1 MVSILLI
8 SHFYLNILFASP
20 SFLSF
25 EDVERLFNI
34 INGLFFLFFS
44 YSKYIFALILII
56 LGLETLLKFRGIYRH
71 ERVVGK
77 IKDIKNKDWTEEMKK
92 TYVIVGLIYVFMGF
106 GIVFNFLTYILIWIL
121 EPLPDR
127 FIFEFLTASNVL
139 DPKYLSRLSDINS
152 HTINPYERT
161 FYYLL
166 ALISFLGILQIMVG
180 IYFIIKQG
188 NVIKNPTRIFFMI
201 MGGIVEGIL
210 AGFTT
215 SLLFFI

>member
-1 MVSILLI
+1 MELFLFILNFFINILLEI
-8 SHFYLNILFASP
+8 P
-20 SFLSF
+20 SFLSL
-25 EDVERLFNI
+25 EHVEHFFNI

-44 YSKYIFALILII
+44 YSKYIFAGILLI

-71 ERVVGK
+71 ERVMGR
-77 IKDIKNKDWTEEMKK
+77 IKDIKNKDWKTKMKK
-92 TYVIVGLIYVFMGF
+92 TYIIVGLTYIFMGF

-127 FIFEFLTASNVL
+127 FIFKFLSVSGVM
-139 DPKYLSRLSDINS
+139 DPEYLSHLSDINNNA
-152 HTINPYERT
+152 INPYERT
-161 FYYLL
+161 FYYSL
-166 ALISFLGILQIMVG
+166 ALTSFLGILQIMVG

-188 NVIKNPTRIFFMI
+188 NLIKNPTRIFLMI